1 MADILNVKFTAN
13 ADFGQLISEANRAM
27 AVLSKFRNQALSE
40 NIGLNKKDSDVAV
53 GEFRKAV
60 TAAGY
65 YNASIVDVTSST
77 QKFGKELAGQRLKL
91 KDYYSAWSEYSRGA
105 QGQIR
110 KLAQEQVRMN
120 SSIVKSLGRDVSGA
134 QKAMVITPTG
144 IDAVASASKIAA
156 AELSIYHKVLRDG
169 STSLINWGK
178 NTQWAGRQLTVGLTL
193 PLAIFGKAASE
204 AFRSADMEL
213 TRLAKVY
220 GGIGAVSAEQ
230 LTQVKKDVMDLSKTL
245 ASTYGA
251 SFQETIALGTDI
263 AATGKEG
270 NYLLGSIAETTRL
283 ATLGDVDRQ
292 EAMKA
297 TVALQSAFNLNT
309 KELA

>member
-27 AVLSKFRNQALSE
+27 AVLSKFRNQSLTE
-40 NIGLNKKDSDVAV
+40 NIGLNKKDFDGAV

-65 YNASIVDVTSST
+65 YNSSIVDVTSST

-91 KDYYSAWSEYSRGA
+91 KDYYSAWSEYSKGA

-144 IDAVASASKIAA
+144 IDAVANASKIAS

-178 NTQWAGRQLTVGLTL
+178 NTQ
-193 PLAIFGKAASE
+193 
-204 AFRSADMEL
+204 
-213 TRLAKVY
+213 
-220 GGIGAVSAEQ
+220 
-230 LTQVKKDVMDLSKTL
+230 
-245 ASTYGA
+245 
-251 SFQETIALGTDI
+251 
-263 AATGKEG
+263 
-270 NYLLGSIAETTRL
+270 
-283 ATLGDVDRQ
+283 
-292 EAMKA
+292 
-297 TVALQSAFNLNT
+297 
-309 KELA
+309 